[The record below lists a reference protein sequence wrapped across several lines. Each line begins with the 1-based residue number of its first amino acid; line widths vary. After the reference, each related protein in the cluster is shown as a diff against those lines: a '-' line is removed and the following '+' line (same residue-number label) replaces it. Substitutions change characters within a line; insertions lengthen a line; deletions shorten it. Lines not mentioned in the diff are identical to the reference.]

1 MMKNTDI
8 YILRVG
14 TVVFFFFLLEIIIYC
29 RELIKGNHF
38 YTIGY
43 RVHRAVVS
51 SAVYNLKLKM
61 LEIKVFD
68 FLIYLCV
75 HSSFVFIR

>member
-51 SAVYNLKLKM
+51 SAV
-61 LEIKVFD
+61 
-68 FLIYLCV
+68 
-75 HSSFVFIR
+75 